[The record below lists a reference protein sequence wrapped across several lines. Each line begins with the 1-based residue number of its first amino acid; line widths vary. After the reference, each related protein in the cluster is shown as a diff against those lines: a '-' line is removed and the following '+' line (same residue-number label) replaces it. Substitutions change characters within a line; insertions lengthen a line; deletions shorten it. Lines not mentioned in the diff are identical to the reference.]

1 MTPRALYNPP
11 KERTNA
17 MGCPA
22 SCLGLRAFTR
32 CSAPSAWVEAGTGRL
47 DKKHYATAASRGDGN
62 AVDSTAPAHSDTF
75 DYVSI
80 DEKYA
85 AIQGVKTDIAWTSTR
100 VPPDYRM
107 PPAGECSI

>member
-1 MTPRALYNPP
+1 MPRFLPWPSRLHPLQRA
-11 KERTNA
+11 ERVGGSRHRAPRQKT
-17 MGCPA
+17 
-22 SCLGLRAFTR
+22 LRD
-32 CSAPSAWVEAGTGRL
+32 GR
-47 DKKHYATAASRGDGN
+47 KQGDGN

-80 DEKYA
+80 DEKNA
-85 AIQGVKTDIAWTSTR
+85 AIQSVKTDIAWTSTR